1 MIFTHRRDQCSTD
14 DGGAA
19 LPREFVMVDRRLMFL
34 GSLSLLALRT
44 PELVNAQQADESIRV
59 RGVIKK
65 FDGQT
70 VTVQSADGKSL
81 DLRVAADAVITR
93 NEPSSLAA
101 VKPGDYIASA
111 AVKGD
116 DGKLHST
123 DLRIFPEAL
132 RGLGDGQHPMQDQGK
147 TMTNAAV
154 SEVVAAPQGQIL
166 KVKFNDGTSELVV
179 GPNVPITALV
189 VVSSSDLKAGMTV
202 LVLAIKAV
210 DGTLAAKRILA
221 Q

>member
-1 MIFTHRRDQCSTD
+1 MI
-14 DGGAA
+14 
-19 LPREFVMVDRRLMFL
+19 DRRLMLL
-34 GSLSLLALRT
+34 GSLSLLVL
-44 PELVNAQQADESIRV
+44 LVPAPVHAQQADGSIRI
-59 RGVIKK
+59 RGVIEK

-70 VTVQSADGKSL
+70 LTVKSADGKSL
-81 DLRVAADAVITR
+81 DLRLAVDAVITR
-93 NEPSSLAA
+93 NEPSSLSAI
-101 VKPGDYIASA
+101 KPGDYIASA
-111 AVKGD
+111 AIKGD

-132 RGLGDGQHPMQDQGK
+132 RGLGDGQRPMQDPGK

-189 VVSSSDLKAGMTV
+189 IASSSELKEGMTV
-202 LVLAIKAV
+202 FVTASKVAG
-210 DGTLAAKRILA
+210 DTLAAKRILV

>member
-1 MIFTHRRDQCSTD
+1 MI
-14 DGGAA
+14 
-19 LPREFVMVDRRLMFL
+19 DRRLMLL
-34 GSLSLLALRT
+34 GSLSLLVF
-44 PELVNAQQADESIRV
+44 LVPAPVEAQQADGSIRI
-59 RGVIKK
+59 RGVIEK
-65 FDGQT
+65 FDGQILT
-70 VTVQSADGKSL
+70 VKSADGKSV
-81 DLRVAADAVITR
+81 DLQVALDAVITR
-93 NEPSSLAA
+93 NEPSSLGAI
-101 VKPGDYIASA
+101 KPGDYIASA

-132 RGLGDGQHPMQDQGK
+132 RGLGDGQRPMQDPGK

-189 VVSSSDLKAGMTV
+189 IASSSELKAGMTV
-202 LVLAIKAV
+202 FVTASKVAG
-210 DGTLAAKRILA
+210 DTLAAKRILV